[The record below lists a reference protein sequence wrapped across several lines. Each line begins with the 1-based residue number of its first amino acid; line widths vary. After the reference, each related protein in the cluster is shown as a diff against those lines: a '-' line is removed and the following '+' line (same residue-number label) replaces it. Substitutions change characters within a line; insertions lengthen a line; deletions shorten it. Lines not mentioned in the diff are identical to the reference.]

1 MKKTKLQT
9 RFFISYVLLAL
20 IIVGSF
26 SAFFYEYTSRIL
38 IERETQNIV
47 NLTSTFKSQTDEAIK
62 TMDTISINIG
72 YSNLIMSNIETFF
85 SEEEA
90 SYAEKSSLAELFV
103 AINGTD
109 SQVAQMNIYDFTG
122 GVVGFGTSNVTSS
135 VDFSQLDWYKP
146 TLELHGL
153 KYISQPY
160 LTDILSKGTNVS
172 NYYMSLYRTYYNK
185 YGKQTGFIET
195 MQTCKKI
202 FKDVSSYGKKNKD
215 APLIYIFDQNG
226 ILQYPYNS
234 AERSDMSVYSH
245 YFDAVKNNA
254 GHTFLANPRTNDREL
269 IVSDKSAYTGWTYIT
284 VQPEATIL
292 TPVQT
297 LSKLL
302 VVVVLSLLFIASI
315 ISVLVSRSLIKPIKQ
330 LRNII
335 RKTELSTLGEHEG
348 RALHSSFDELEELNQ
363 SFQNMSSDLK
373 TSMNEL
379 IDTKQQELKS
389 RNLALQSQ
397 INPHFYYNSLSSI
410 IILAEDNK
418 SEDVVSLCRNLSKI
432 MRYIT
437 DGSSLVVTVR
447 QELDYVEKYLYCM
460 KVRYQSSLNYTI
472 SVDDSILDIQIPKLI
487 IQPLVENA
495 LKYGTN
501 CFPPWNISVVSTV
514 CDDYWRI
521 DVIDSG
527 NGFTDE
533 ALALLEKRLELAKE
547 TTGMPDIQIDG
558 MGLLNVYSRWKLFCQ
573 EDAIF
578 SCTNTKDG
586 GASVSI
592 GRYTHKENREEE

>member
-20 IIVGSF
+20 IIVGFF
-26 SAFFYEYTSRIL
+26 SAFFYEYTSKIL

-47 NLTSTFKSQTDEAIK
+47 NLTSTFQSQTDEAIK

-85 SEEEA
+85 SEEEV

-122 GVVGFGTSNVTSS
+122 GVVGFGTSNVTST
-135 VDFSQLDWYKP
+135 VDFSQLDWYQP
-146 TLELHGL
+146 ALELHGL

-160 LTDILSKGTNVS
+160 LTDKLSKGTNVS
-172 NYYMSLYRTYYNK
+172 SYYMSLYRTYYNK

-234 AERSDMSVYSH
+234 DERSDMSAYA
-245 YFDAVKNNA
+245 YYYNAVKEDA
-254 GHTFLANPRTNDREL
+254 GHILMANPRTNDREL
-269 IVSDKSAYTGWTYIT
+269 IVNNRSVYTGWTYVT

-302 VVVVLSLLFIASI
+302 VVVVLSMLFIASI

-348 RALHSSFDELEELNQ
+348 SAFRASFEELEELNQ
-363 SFQNMSSDLK
+363 SFQSMSSDLK

-379 IDTKQQELKS
+379 INAKQQEMKS

-447 QELDYVEKYLYCM
+447 QELDYIEKYLYCM

-472 SVDDSILDIQIPKLI
+472 SVDESILDTQIPKLI

-501 CFPPWNISVVSTV
+501 CFPPWNISIVSTV
-514 CDDYWRI
+514 CDEYWRI

-527 NGFTDE
+527 NGFSDE
-533 ALALLEKRLELAKE
+533 ALALLEKRLELAGE
-547 TTGMPDIQIDG
+547 TTGMPEIQIDG

-573 EDAIF
+573 DGAIF
-578 SCTNTKDG
+578 SCKNMPEG

-592 GRYTHKENREEE
+592 GRFTHKEKREED